1 MLRRGKDSSCADQP
15 LWGAARAARS
25 QPAASGP
32 GRSGLRDRLSP
43 LRAPRPIVR
52 SPAYNRWNCPP
63 QEFRMAEV
71 PPLSGVFPIAPT
83 PFTDTGDVDA
93 EGQRR
98 VLDCMID
105 QGVDGI
111 CILANYSEQFLLSD
125 GERDLL
131 LDVCL
136 SHVHGRVPVIVTCS
150 HFSTRIAAA
159 RARAAVAAGAS
170 MLMLMPPYHGTGLR
184 TDEAGILQHFAA
196 VAEAAQIP
204 IMVQDAPLSGVSLSV
219 PFLVRLAREVP
230 SVRYF
235 KIEVPGA
242 AAQLRNLIEAGGN
255 AIEGPFDGEE
265 SITLMADLDAG
276 ATGTMPSALLPDLI
290 KPVLAHHRA
299 GKRKEAAAAYA
310 RILPLINF
318 ENRQCGLR
326 ATKTVMAAGGVIAS
340 DAVRHPLEALHPATR
355 QGLLELAAEVDPL
368 ALRWGK

>member
-1 MLRRGKDSSCADQP
+1 
-15 LWGAARAARS
+15 
-25 QPAASGP
+25 
-32 GRSGLRDRLSP
+32 
-43 LRAPRPIVR
+43 
-52 SPAYNRWNCPP
+52 
-63 QEFRMAEV
+63 MAEV

-131 LDVCL
+131 LDICL

-150 HFSTRIAAA
+150 HFSTRIAAS
-159 RARAAVAAGAS
+159 RARAAAAAGAA
-170 MLMLMPPYHGTGLR
+170 MLMMMPPYHGAGLR
-184 TDEAGILQHFAA
+184 ADEAGILQHFAE
-196 VAEAAQIP
+196 VAGAANIP
-204 IMVQDAPLSGVSLSV
+204 IMVQDAPLSGVTLSV
-219 PFLVRLAREVP
+219 SFLVRLAHEVP
-230 SVRYF
+230 AVRYF

-242 AAQLRNLIEAGGN
+242 AAKLRSLVGTGAD
-255 AIEGPFDGEE
+255 AIAGPFDGEE

-290 KPVLAHHRA
+290 RPIVMLHRE
-299 GKRKEAAAAYA
+299 GRRSEAAAAYA
-310 RILPLINF
+310 RILPLINY

-326 ATKTVMAAGGVIAS
+326 AAKTVMAAGGVIAS

-355 QGLLELAAEVDPL
+355 AGLLELAAEMQPL
-368 ALRWGK
+368 ALRWGR

>member
-1 MLRRGKDSSCADQP
+1 M
-15 LWGAARAARS
+15 
-25 QPAASGP
+25 
-32 GRSGLRDRLSP
+32 RL
-43 LRAPRPIVR
+43 APYTGI
-52 SPAYNRWNCPP
+52 Y
-63 QEFRMAEV
+63 
-71 PPLSGVFPIAPT
+71 PIAPT
-83 PFTDTGDVDA
+83 PFTATGDVDV

-111 CILANYSEQFLLSD
+111 CVLANYSEQFLLTD
-125 GERDLL
+125 DERAMLVDL
-131 LDVCL
+131 CL
-136 SHVHGRVPVIVTCS
+136 AHVAGRVPVIVTCS

-159 RARAAVAAGAS
+159 RARSAASAGAA
-170 MLMLMPPYHGTGLR
+170 MLMMMPPYHGTGLR
-184 TDEAGILQHFAA
+184 ADEAGIIAHFAQ
-196 VAEAAQIP
+196 VAEAAGIP

-219 PFLVRLAREVP
+219 ALLVRLAREIP
-230 SVRYF
+230 SVSYF
-235 KIEVPGA
+235 KVEVPGA
-242 AAQLRNLIEAGGN
+242 AAKLRGLIEAGGD
-255 AIEGPFDGEE
+255 AIAGPFDGEE

-290 KPVLAHHRA
+290 KPVLEFHRA

-326 ATKTVMAAGGVIAS
+326 ATKTVMAEGGVIKS

-355 QGLLELAAEVDPL
+355 AGLLELAREVNPL